1 MSREIIPHR
10 AKARRKFA
18 LASSPSRALR
28 VRRGVVA
35 YDGLARGASVFNRRS
50 VICCL
55 PGLSDSF
62 MLPIKGRPQACWRR
76 CQAFLYLLLGMRSSE
91 RPGAVKGALKGAAK
105 QSLDGE
111 DRSEMIEKEG
121 KEGRTRFGL

>member
-1 MSREIIPHR
+1 
-10 AKARRKFA
+10 
-18 LASSPSRALR
+18 
-28 VRRGVVA
+28 
-35 YDGLARGASVFNRRS
+35 
-50 VICCL
+50 
-55 PGLSDSF
+55 
-62 MLPIKGRPQACWRR
+62 
-76 CQAFLYLLLGMRSSE
+76 MRSSE